1 MYVCMHKYFGR
12 LKNRNCQVE
21 GPIHIEY
28 LCMYVCIIVFVDLK
42 NRNCE
47 VRVKSTSKAIQLG
60 MGVKLRLRTEL
71 GLWPK
76 VMANLVGLR
85 LG

>member
-1 MYVCMHKYFGR
+1 
-12 LKNRNCQVE
+12 
-21 GPIHIEY
+21 
-28 LCMYVCIIVFVDLK
+28 MYVCIIVFVDLK